1 MSEIEITGVFE
12 NVLGMIYSAKQ
23 KAEYQVNSTIIDLYW
38 SIGEY
43 VSKQIDVNG
52 WGKSTVKALSE
63 YILSKE
69 PGIRGYSSQNIWRMK
84 QFYETYKDKP
94 ELSRLLRENTW
105 SNNLHIGSEGN
116 NSLWVFFY
124 IPRKLRITYVQFFVL
139 GIYFEKLSG
148 YTDNIKRQNC

>member
-1 MSEIEITGVFE
+1 MSEVEITGIFDD
-12 NVLGMIYSAKQ
+12 VLGMIYSAKQ

-94 ELSRLLRENTW
+94 VLINLMNQGLAQSICFNTCW
-105 SNNLHIGSEGN
+105 IMILIIG
-116 NSLWVFFY
+116 Y
-124 IPRKLRITYVQFFVL
+124 IIMLIH
-139 GIYFEKLSG
+139 S
-148 YTDNIKRQNC
+148 

>member
-1 MSEIEITGVFE
+1 
-12 NVLGMIYSAKQ
+12 
-23 KAEYQVNSTIIDLYW
+23 
-38 SIGEY
+38 
-43 VSKQIDVNG
+43 
-52 WGKSTVKALSE
+52 
-63 YILSKE
+63 
-69 PGIRGYSSQNIWRMK
+69 MK

-116 NSLWVFFY
+116 NSLWVFFN

>member
-1 MSEIEITGVFE
+1 MSENEITGVFE

-94 ELSRLLRENTW
+94 VLINLMNQGLAQSICFNTCW
-105 SNNLHIGSEGN
+105 IMILIIG
-116 NSLWVFFY
+116 Y
-124 IPRKLRITYVQFFVL
+124 IIML
-139 GIYFEKLSG
+139 IYS
-148 YTDNIKRQNC
+148 

>member
-1 MSEIEITGVFE
+1 MSEVEITGIFDD
-12 NVLGMIYSAKQ
+12 VLGMIHSAKQ

-94 ELSRLLRENTW
+94 VLINLMNQGLAQSICFNTCW
-105 SNNLHIGSEGN
+105 IMILIIG
-116 NSLWVFFY
+116 Y
-124 IPRKLRITYVQFFVL
+124 IIMLIH
-139 GIYFEKLSG
+139 S
-148 YTDNIKRQNC
+148 